1 MHICTFLNK
10 IRIFLKNFFRQAS
23 SADTKLH
30 INYKLF
36 AQLQQNSCK
45 LVAGNAN
52 VTLINMHL
60 SIFHSLCINRIEW
73 NRNSLYC
80 LYWKIARQME
90 HAN

>member
-10 IRIFLKNFFRQAS
+10 IRIFLKKIFRQAS

-80 LYWKIARQME
+80 KIARQME